1 MYVFILIKEE
11 DIHPSIERLV
21 AYTIS
26 ALFWTISPVY
36 VRIVSTGWREQP
48 TWTSIYKN
56 NIGIDLCVF
65 ILSEFLDCEEEEE
78 EEEGKWR
85 HLREIR
91 KKEILPSIQMGG
103 KKYSSAASSS
113 SLCVWLLL
121 QDGRC
126 AAEEVHILSQLL
138 LLAPKKK
145 EKFIRERV
153 GVKGALLYTWNYP
166 RKERGEISTCYPS
179 IYRLH
184 SRV

>member
-1 MYVFILIKEE
+1 
-11 DIHPSIERLV
+11 
-21 AYTIS
+21 
-26 ALFWTISPVY
+26 
-36 VRIVSTGWREQP
+36 
-48 TWTSIYKN
+48 
-56 NIGIDLCVF
+56 
-65 ILSEFLDCEEEEE
+65 
-78 EEEGKWR
+78 
-85 HLREIR
+85 
-91 KKEILPSIQMGG
+91 
-103 KKYSSAASSS
+103 
-113 SLCVWLLL
+113 L

-184 SRV
+184 SKVYTYSEGIEQQRRRNTLETKYSIRR